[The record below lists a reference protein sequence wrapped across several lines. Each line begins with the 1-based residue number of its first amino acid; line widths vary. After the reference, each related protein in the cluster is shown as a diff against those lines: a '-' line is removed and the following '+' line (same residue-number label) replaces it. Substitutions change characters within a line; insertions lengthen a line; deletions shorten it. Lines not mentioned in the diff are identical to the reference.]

1 MTGLI
6 MFRNYLTVAIRS
18 MAKNK
23 FFSIINISGLAVGM
37 AVCFLI
43 MVWVQYELSYDKF
56 HENIDHAYMIF
67 MKQIHSAGTITVS
80 MSPAP
85 LADALK
91 GKYPEITS
99 AARFRTLENV
109 PLKRNENKFT
119 AAGIAADPQFL
130 DMFTYPLASGD
141 PGTSLD
147 DKSSILI
154 SQELADKYFD
164 GAEPI
169 GRTITVYDNY
179 SFTVKGILENVPG
192 NSTVHFDFII
202 PFSFLKNLGYE
213 TENWHYNDYFTVVR
227 IPHGISP
234 ESISEKIR
242 YFYKGIWGPESETEI
257 FLFPYKS
264 LHYLARWGDDVNIT
278 YVRFFSFVAIFI
290 LILACLNFINLTTS
304 YAGKRAREIA
314 MRKVVGAA
322 RRQIAW
328 QMIAESM
335 LLAVCAMVMAVTLV
349 EILLPHLSGIFGK
362 ELTLG
367 KIGFFKLALTIFL
380 ITIGAGFLAGSYP
393 AFILSSF
400 KPVSIFKK
408 QGDFRKNRGYLKRT
422 MVILQFCISIALFSI
437 VLIVSRQIHMIE
449 TKDLGFERENLLYMP
464 FGGKSLENYDSFK
477 NDILNNPDILNVCL
491 ASHLPTYIGSNSS
504 GWRWDGKDPDKK
516 ALIGDCSFSYDSE
529 KTLGWEIIDGRF
541 FDRRFP
547 SDTINGIV
555 LNEAAAHLIGF
566 KEPVG
571 KVLRNGDESFNIIGV
586 VKDFHFKTLTRPLGP
601 LAILYDSDYFE
612 YTLIKTSGKNIPAT
626 VEYIKSKFGEHFPNI
641 SPELGFLDE
650 EYRRL
655 YRGEQMIKKLT
666 ALFSI
671 LAVFIAGLGLLG
683 MITFMT
689 ESRTKEIGIRK
700 VLGASV
706 VGIIRLL
713 THEFVIL
720 IIIANLIALPMAYYI
735 MNRWLE
741 NYVYRIDI
749 SWTVFAISGLGALLI
764 ALITISFQ
772 TVKTALAN
780 PVKSLKYE

>member
-1 MTGLI
+1 
-6 MFRNYLTVAIRS
+6 MFKNYLTVAIRS

-23 FFSIINISGLAVGM
+23 FFSLINIAGLAVGM

-56 HENIDHAYMIF
+56 HKNIDDTYLVF
-67 MKQIHSAGTITVS
+67 MKQKHSAGTITVS
-80 MSPAP
+80 MSPGP
-85 LADALK
+85 LAGALK
-91 GKYPEITS
+91 ENYPEITS

-109 PLKRNENKFT
+109 PLNRNGDKFT
-119 AAGIAADPQFL
+119 AAGMAADPQFL
-130 DMFTYPLASGD
+130 DMFTYPLVSGD
-141 PGTSLD
+141 PGASLGD
-147 DKSSILI
+147 MSSILI
-154 SQELADKYFD
+154 SLELAEKYFA

-169 GRTITVYDNY
+169 GKTITVYDDY
-179 SFTVKGILENVPG
+179 SFTVKGILENVPD

-202 PFSFLKNLGYE
+202 PFSFLTSLGYE
-213 TENWHYNDYFTVVR
+213 TENWHYNDYFTAVQ
-227 IPHGISP
+227 IPPGNSH
-234 ESISEKIR
+234 ESVSEKIR
-242 YFYKGIWGPESETEI
+242 FFYKGIWGPESETEI

-304 YAGKRAREIA
+304 YAGKRAREIG

-322 RRQIAW
+322 RGQIAW
-328 QMIAESM
+328 QMIGESI
-335 LLAVCAMVMAVTLV
+335 LYAVCAMVVAVTIV
-349 EILLPHLSGIFGK
+349 ELILPLMSGIFGK
-362 ELTLG
+362 ELTLS
-367 KIGFFKLALTIFL
+367 KIGLLKLTATIFL
-380 ITIGAGFLAGSYP
+380 ITIGAGILAGSYP
-393 AFILSSF
+393 ALVLSSF
-400 KPVSIFKK
+400 NPLTIFKK
-408 QGDFRKNRGYLKRT
+408 QTDFRKSRGHFKRI
-422 MVILQFCISIALFSI
+422 MVILQFCISIALLSI
-437 VLIVSRQIHMIE
+437 VIIVSRQIHMIQ
-449 TKDLGFERENLLYMP
+449 TKDLGFDRENLLYMP

-477 NDILNNPDILNVCL
+477 NDLLKNPDILNVCL

-529 KTLGWEIIDGRF
+529 KTLGLEIVDGRF

-626 VEYIKSKFGEHFPNI
+626 AKYIKSTFGEHFPNI

-650 EYRRL
+650 EYQRL
-655 YRGEQMIKKLT
+655 YRSEELMKKLT
-666 ALFSI
+666 TLFSI

-706 VGIIRLL
+706 TGIIRLL

-720 IIIANLIALPMAYYI
+720 IIIANLIALPIAYYI

-749 SWTVFAISGLGALLI
+749 GWTVFAISGLAALLI
-764 ALITISFQ
+764 ALLTISFQ
-772 TVKTALAN
+772 TVRTALAN